1 MQFHLLSK
9 EGMGQNG
16 KKLDRGHLGKSIPPD
31 NFFQKKKKKKERKKK
46 KEGKS

>member
-9 EGMGQNG
+9 EGMGLIG
-16 KKLDRGHLGKSIPPD
+16 KKLDWGHLGKSIPPD
-31 NFFQKKKKKKERKKK
+31 NCFQKKKKKKERKKK